1 MRRRSPA
8 IGALILLIGLF
19 TASPEK
25 AYAQDARGFIA
36 ALGNQAIQVL
46 GPGVPQAQ
54 RIARFRQIFQSDFD
68 VPGIGQF
75 VLGRYWRVATP
86 EEQQEFLRLF
96 QEYIVQS
103 YAARLGEY
111 GGEPFRVIGSR
122 ASGGETVVTSEIARP
137 NGSRVLVDWYVIERG
152 GAPRITDVYV
162 GGVPAYSTLGYFNDP
177 MLSTVIRYPDTE
189 VARLIFHELAHQVA
203 YAKDDTVFNESFAV
217 AVEVAVLELDAR
229 SLRPLRD
236 EADLDLARLR
246 EISLEL
252 PPRADVPGEDDP
264 LGWLVGDD
272 ACPLVLAAVDA
283 PVVDVTADLRL
294 EHSFGDR
301 RTEEVVLRWFEI
313 AEPLG
318 EHGEGPLDRRLHD
331 DVPADHHG
339 RCLGHEFSSV
349 GCSTTS

>member
-111 GGEPFRVIGSR
+111 GGEPVPVIRRAARGGGKGAGSR
-122 ASGGETVVTSEIARP
+122 SASSAAAR
-137 NGSRVLVDWYVIERG
+137 
-152 GAPRITDVYV
+152 
-162 GGVPAYSTLGYFNDP
+162 
-177 MLSTVIRYPDTE
+177 
-189 VARLIFHELAHQVA
+189 
-203 YAKDDTVFNESFAV
+203 
-217 AVEVAVLELDAR
+217 
-229 SLRPLRD
+229 
-236 EADLDLARLR
+236 
-246 EISLEL
+246 
-252 PPRADVPGEDDP
+252 
-264 LGWLVGDD
+264 
-272 ACPLVLAAVDA
+272 AAVK
-283 PVVDVTADLRL
+283 R
-294 EHSFGDR
+294 S
-301 RTEEVVLRWFEI
+301 
-313 AEPLG
+313 
-318 EHGEGPLDRRLHD
+318 
-331 DVPADHHG
+331 
-339 RCLGHEFSSV
+339 
-349 GCSTTS
+349 